1 MAKPGVS
8 LLHVCAVVQWSK
20 HGAYLCMF
28 VMPLGTG
35 TDCPQ
40 LIAYLMGF
48 YTHTHMASCGVHAS
62 IHVLTD
68 GGDVR
73 EGREGGR
80 EGGWE

>member
-8 LLHVCAVVQWSK
+8 LLHVCAVVQCSK

-28 VMPLGTG
+28 VIPLGTG

-40 LIAYLMGF
+40 LIAYLMVF

-62 IHVLTD
+62 IHALVD
-68 GGDVR
+68 GGR
-73 EGREGGR
+73 GGREGGR

>member
-1 MAKPGVS
+1 M
-8 LLHVCAVVQWSK
+8 CAVVQCSK

-28 VMPLGTG
+28 VIPLGTG

-48 YTHTHMASCGVHAS
+48 YTHTRMARCRVHAS
-62 IHVLTD
+62 IHVLVD

-73 EGREGGR
+73 GGEEGGREGGR
-80 EGGWE
+80 EE